1 MTETAASMPPQS
13 KMGGSYVE
21 EAFSLFLQRLGCC
34 KERARAR
41 VHMLFAPFGD
51 GPVWTVNPGFPL
63 VTRGYSRAAPPGPK
77 HRKAARREQG
87 VRSVAVAC
95 PQCGCRVPA
104 VPQSGTERT
113 VLRRGTGSHCRPHH
127 GMQHQQLPA
136 MGACT
141 RGFANPGRTRCAPSC
156 SASLRDWERR
166 HPCRP
171 SSQNSRQGCRR
182 SQ

>member
-1 MTETAASMPPQS
+1 MPPLS

-95 PQCGCRVPA
+95 PQCGCREP
-104 VPQSGTERT
+104 T
-113 VLRRGTGSHCRPHH
+113 VWL
-127 GMQHQQLPA
+127 
-136 MGACT
+136 
-141 RGFANPGRTRCAPSC
+141 
-156 SASLRDWERR
+156 
-166 HPCRP
+166 
-171 SSQNSRQGCRR
+171 
-182 SQ
+182 